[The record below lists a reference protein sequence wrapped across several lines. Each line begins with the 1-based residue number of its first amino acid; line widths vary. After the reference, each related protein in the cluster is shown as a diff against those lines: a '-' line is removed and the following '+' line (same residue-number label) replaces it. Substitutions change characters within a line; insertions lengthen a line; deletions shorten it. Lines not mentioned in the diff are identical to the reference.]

1 MVVLA
6 VGVVE
11 RVLNFFCS
19 YQGLSPDKVFSI
31 FCQIVFERTKIN
43 KKRPGLVDLK
53 STLVRMEYDLELMA
67 PS

>member
-6 VGVVE
+6 VVVVE

-31 FCQIVFERTKIN
+31 FCQIVFEKNEN
-43 KKRPGLVDLK
+43 KQKEAGFVDLK
-53 STLVRMEYDLELMA
+53 STLIRMEYDLELMA